1 MYLLKLMII
10 IAKSAIKTTLNMYM
24 TDILIAVFVVVEI
37 VTCSLVLWETFTGK
51 SIVDV
56 IAGWFEK

>member
-24 TDILIAVFVVVEI
+24 TDILIAVFAVVEI
-37 VTCSLVLWETFTGK
+37 VNCSLILWETFTGK
-51 SIVDV
+51 NIVDV

>member
-1 MYLLKLMII
+1 MYLLKLTII

-37 VTCSLVLWETFTGK
+37 VTCSLVIWETFTGK
-51 SIVDV
+51 NIVDV

>member
-1 MYLLKLMII
+1 MLKLMII
-10 IAKSAIKTTLNMYM
+10 IVKSAIKTTLNMYM

-51 SIVDV
+51 NIVDV

>member
-24 TDILIAVFVVVEI
+24 PDILIAVFVVVEI
-37 VTCSLVLWETFTGK
+37 ATCSLVLWETFTGK
-51 SIVDV
+51 NIVDV

>member
-10 IAKSAIKTTLNMYM
+10 IAKNAIKTTLNMYM

-51 SIVDV
+51 NIVDV

>member
-10 IAKSAIKTTLNMYM
+10 ITKSAIKTTLNMYM

-37 VTCSLVLWETFTGK
+37 VNCSLILWETFTGK
-51 SIVDV
+51 NIVDA

>member
-1 MYLLKLMII
+1 MII

-37 VTCSLVLWETFTGK
+37 VNCSLILWETITGK
-51 SIVDV
+51 NIVDV

>member
-1 MYLLKLMII
+1 MYLPKLMII

-24 TDILIAVFVVVEI
+24 TDILIAVFAVVEI

-51 SIVDV
+51 NIVDV